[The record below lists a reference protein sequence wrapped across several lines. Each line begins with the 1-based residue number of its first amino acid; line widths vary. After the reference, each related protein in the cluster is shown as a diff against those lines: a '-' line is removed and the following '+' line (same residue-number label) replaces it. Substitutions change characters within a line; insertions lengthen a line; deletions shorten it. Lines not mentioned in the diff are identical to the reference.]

1 MDDLQFL
8 FFNHGFNILCVM
20 VVMIWQYKLLIQMIL
35 LLPLLKMLVIIV
47 LFEKSEAINLLKNYV
62 LGYCGYV

>member
-1 MDDLQFL
+1 
-8 FFNHGFNILCVM
+8 
-20 VVMIWQYKLLIQMIL
+20 MIL